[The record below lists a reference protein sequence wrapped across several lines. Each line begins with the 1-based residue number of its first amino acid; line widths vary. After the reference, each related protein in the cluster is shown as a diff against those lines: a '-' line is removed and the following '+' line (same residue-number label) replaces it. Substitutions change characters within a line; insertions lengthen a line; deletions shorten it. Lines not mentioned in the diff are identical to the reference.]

1 VRLVDAVTGRV
12 RSLLRWWRSRSAATR
27 DGELAVVFTLLSF
40 AAPLS
45 QVAPQFGDLPT
56 RDASVASVLLTLGMT
71 LPMAVRTRWPAVS
84 LALAGTSF
92 AVYASLGFPPSF
104 GSLGLYIA
112 LYSAG
117 AHLDRPRRAVAAVAT
132 AGYLVFSI
140 ALHELGSPA
149 GLTDYL
155 LFYVVLAVAFGLGA
169 MVRGRKAREAER
181 RYLYAQAAIAEE
193 RSRLARELHDV
204 VTHHVT
210 AMVVQSG
217 AAQYLTESPESV
229 TEALGAINGTGRRAL
244 AELRFL
250 LGVLEATGESA
261 SSDLTPMP
269 GRVPDLVEQMRA
281 GGQPIELVE
290 DGERQDMAI
299 GAQLTAYRVV
309 QESLTNAVKYAA
321 GRRTL
326 VRLAHAPGW
335 TDVEVTTDGTPGG
348 APASSALRNGGP
360 DISGGRGLA
369 GLRERVE
376 MLGGEFTAG
385 PGPEGG
391 FRVHA
396 RIPTGGIA

>member
-1 VRLVDAVTGRV
+1 MAAVVVRLRALW
-12 RSLLRWWRSRSAATR
+12 SWWKSRSAATR
-27 DGELAVVFTLLSF
+27 DGEFAVVFALLSF

-56 RDASVASVLLTLGMT
+56 NPASATSVLLTLGMT
-71 LPMAVRTRWPAVS
+71 LPMAVRTRWPGVC

-92 AVYASLGFPPSF
+92 AVYACLGGPPSF

-112 LYSAG
+112 LYSVG
-117 AHLDRPRRAVAAVAT
+117 AHQNRLRPVVVAVAT
-132 AGYLVFSI
+132 TGYLVFAV

-155 LFYVVLAVAFGLGA
+155 LFYIVLAVAFGLGA

-181 RYLYAQAAIAEE
+181 RYLYAQAAIAAE

-269 GRVPDLVEQMRA
+269 GRVPDLVEQVRE
-281 GGQPIELVE
+281 GGQPIELIK
-290 DGERQDMAI
+290 DGEQQDMAI
-299 GAQLTAYRVV
+299 GARLTAYRVV

-321 GRRTL
+321 GRDTL
-326 VRLAHAPGW
+326 VRLAHTPEW
-335 TDVEVTTDGTPGG
+335 TDVEVTTAGTSGG
-348 APASSALRNGGP
+348 APASSVLRDGGP

-385 PGPEGG
+385 PDPDGG
-391 FRVHA
+391 FRVRA
-396 RIPTGGIA
+396 RIPTGGTA